1 MTSRLKTIFPDDWEH
16 ILSVYREFISFGG
29 TPKADESL
37 LLSLLEIGVRFGER
51 LSKLSMNGFIEIG
64 CGLAIPSLTLAKL
77 KNRGKAVDVD
87 PKVLSFAED
96 LKRHLGCNFKIEC
109 RDIFEN
115 RPKLKKG
122 ELLIAEKPASYKK
135 NILEVEYNI
144 ANWCKIEG
152 HNLAMI
158 PSCLNEDTLSSYSER
173 CAKYEKKL
181 KQVGFRVE
189 NRQVC
194 EMLPYRWLIAAR

>member
-1 MTSRLKTIFPDDWEH
+1 MTSRLKTIFPNEWEH
-16 ILSVYREFISFGG
+16 ILSVYKGFICFGV
-29 TPKADESL
+29 TQKADEGL
-37 LLSLLEIGVRFGER
+37 LLTLLEIGVRFGER
-51 LSKLSMNGFIEIG
+51 LSELHMNGFIEIG

-77 KNRGKAVDVD
+77 GKSGRAVDVD
-87 PKVLSFAED
+87 SEVIIYVQN
-96 LKRHLGCNFKIEC
+96 LKNHLECNLKIEC

-115 RPKLKKG
+115 RPKLKKR

-152 HNLAMI
+152 HHLAMI
-158 PSCLNEDTLSSYSER
+158 PTYSNDDTLLSYSEK
-173 CAKYEKKL
+173 CEKYEKNL
-181 KQVGFRVE
+181 KQVGFKVE

-194 EMLPYRWLIAAR
+194 KKLPFRWLIATR

>member
-1 MTSRLKTIFPDDWEH
+1 MTSRLKTIFPNEWEH
-16 ILSVYREFISFGG
+16 ILSVYKGFICFGV
-29 TPKADESL
+29 TQKADEGL
-37 LLSLLEIGVRFGER
+37 LLTLLEIGVRFGER
-51 LSKLSMNGFIEIG
+51 LSELHMNGFIEIG

-77 KNRGKAVDVD
+77 GKSGRAVDVD
-87 PKVLSFAED
+87 SEVIIYVQN
-96 LKRHLGCNFKIEC
+96 LKNHLECNLKIEC

-115 RPKLKKG
+115 RPKLKKR

-152 HNLAMI
+152 HHLAMI
-158 PSCLNEDTLSSYSER
+158 PSYLNEDTLSSYPER
-173 CAKYEKKL
+173 CAKYEKNL
-181 KQVGFRVE
+181 KQVGFKVE

-194 EMLPYRWLIAAR
+194 EKLPFRWLIATR